1 MTDTHAPRHGG
12 RLEAPDWQLIGRLP
26 LFEGLDPDMLERL
39 LEPGRVV
46 CPARGE
52 LLFARGQ
59 RAAWFYVVLVGWVKI
74 FRTTAEGRES
84 VVHVFTRGESFAEAA
99 IFAGGDYPVS
109 ASAATPARLLAVPA
123 DPFLSVL
130 EEEPRVAR
138 NMLAAMSR
146 HLRELVMAL
155 EQLQAHSASQR
166 LATFLLDLMP
176 SDDASA
182 DLHLPIDKGLIAAR
196 LGMKP
201 ETLSRALAALREEG
215 LEIRGEHV
223 HVPDVGTLRRLAGL
237 AGGPAAL

>member
-1 MTDTHAPRHGG
+1 MTDMHGRRAGG
-12 RLEAPDWQLIGRLP
+12 RLEAPDWQLIARLP
-26 LFEGLDPDMLERL
+26 LFEGLESDMLERL
-39 LEPGRVV
+39 LEPGRIV

-52 LLFARGQ
+52 QLFTRGEH
-59 RAAWFYVVLVGWVKI
+59 AACFYVVLVGWVKV

-123 DPFLSVL
+123 DPFLSIL

-146 HLRELVMAL
+146 HLRELVTAL

-166 LATFLLDLMP
+166 LATFLLGLVSSGDGP
-176 SDDASA
+176 A

-215 LEIRGEHV
+215 LEISGERI
-223 HVPDVGTLRRLAGL
+223 HVPDVGHLRALANID
-237 AGGPAAL
+237 

>member
-1 MTDTHAPRHGG
+1 MTDTHVPRASG
-12 RLEAPDWQLIGRLP
+12 RLEAPDWQLIARLP
-26 LFEGLDPDMLERL
+26 LFDGLDSRMLERL
-39 LEPGRVV
+39 LEPGRIV
-46 CPARGE
+46 CPARGQQ
-52 LLFARGQ
+52 LFTRGE

-123 DPFLSVL
+123 EPFLSVL

-146 HLRELVMAL
+146 HLRQLVTAL

-166 LATFLLDLMP
+166 LATFLLGLVSSEDR
-176 SDDASA
+176 AA

-201 ETLSRALAALREEG
+201 ETLSRALAALRTEG
-215 LEIRGEHV
+215 LEISGERV
-223 HVPDVGTLRRLAGL
+223 RVPDVEHLRKLANSD
-237 AGGPAAL
+237 

>member
-1 MTDTHAPRHGG
+1 MSETHASRTGG
-12 RLEAPDWQLIGRLP
+12 RLEAPDWQLISRLP
-26 LFEGLDPDMLERL
+26 LFEGLEPRMLERL

-46 CPARGE
+46 CPARGQQ
-52 LLFARGQ
+52 LFARGE

-123 DPFLSVL
+123 DPFLAVL

-146 HLRELVMAL
+146 HLRELVTAL

-166 LATFLLDLMP
+166 LAAFLLGLVS
-176 SDDASA
+176 SDEPAV

-196 LGMKP
+196 LAMKP
-201 ETLSRALAALREEG
+201 ETLSRALASLREEG
-215 LEIRGEHV
+215 LEGSGERV
-223 HVPDVGTLRRLAGL
+223 RVPDVEHLRRLANVD
-237 AGGPAAL
+237 

>member
-1 MTDTHAPRHGG
+1 MSETHAPRTGG
-12 RLEAPDWQLIGRLP
+12 RLEAPDWQLISRLP
-26 LFEGLDPDMLERL
+26 LFEGLEPRMLERL

-46 CPARGE
+46 CPARGQQ
-52 LLFARGQ
+52 LFARGE

-123 DPFLSVL
+123 DPFLAVL

-146 HLRELVMAL
+146 HLRELVTAL

-166 LATFLLDLMP
+166 LAAFLLGLVS
-176 SDDASA
+176 SDEPAV

-196 LGMKP
+196 LAMKP
-201 ETLSRALAALREEG
+201 ETLSRALASLREEG
-215 LEIRGEHV
+215 LEVSGERV
-223 HVPDVGTLRRLAGL
+223 RVPDVEHLRRLANVD
-237 AGGPAAL
+237 